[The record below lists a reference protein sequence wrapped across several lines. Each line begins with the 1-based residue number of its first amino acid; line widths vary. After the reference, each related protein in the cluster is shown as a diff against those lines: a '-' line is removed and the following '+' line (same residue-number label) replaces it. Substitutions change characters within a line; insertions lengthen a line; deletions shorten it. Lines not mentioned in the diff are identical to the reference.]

1 MDRRARIVA
10 VGFAGLL
17 LATGCSSGSSG
28 PPASATPGATSS
40 AASQST
46 SSIRVGTA
54 PTLSGMSFYAAAQ
67 DGAFAKNHLSAAPEL
82 MTSGA
87 QAIPLLLNGQI
98 QFTVADAVAA
108 IKAIS
113 QGVPLEIV
121 AQGPI
126 VSTDPSKDNAG
137 LLGRPGVTNVRDL
150 AGQTVAVN
158 ALNSFSELA
167 AEKSIDLAGGDSSK
181 VKFTELPIPQM
192 AAPVKAGTVAGA
204 AISEPFLS
212 AGKAAGLKDL
222 MPILYRVFPNAP
234 MIVYLASTSYASSH
248 PQVIKEF
255 ADAITAANTALGT
268 SPATLKSIG
277 ERVAK
282 MTAAQLAKVILPTYV
297 PTPVSLAAL
306 GNVMNVMMEYKV
318 LTGPVDLRSHVYGT

>member
-137 LLGRPGVTNVRDL
+137 LLVRPGVTNVRDL

-192 AAPVKAGTVAGA
+192 TATVPAGTVAGA

-234 MIVYLASTSYASSH
+234 MIVSLSSTSYASSH

-255 ADAITAANTALGT
+255 ADSITAANTALGA
-268 SPATLKSIG
+268 SPAALKSVG
-277 ERVAK
+277 ESVAK

>member
-1 MDRRARIVA
+1 MDRPARILA

-17 LATGCSSGSSG
+17 LAAGCSSGSSG
-28 PPASATPGATSS
+28 SPASGTQGSPSS
-40 AASQST
+40 AASGATT
-46 SSIRVGTA
+46 SIKVGTA
-54 PTLSGMSFYAAAQ
+54 PTLAGTSFYLAAQ
-67 DGAFAKNHLSAAPEL
+67 NRTFVKDHLSAAPEL

-87 QAIPLLLNGQI
+87 QSIPLLLNGQI
-98 QFTVADAVAA
+98 QFSVSDAVAA

-126 VSTDPSKDNAG
+126 VSPDPRKDNAG
-137 LLGRPGVTNVRDL
+137 LLVGRGVTSVRDL
-150 AGQTVAVN
+150 TGKTVAVN
-158 ALNSFSELA
+158 ALDSFSELA

-181 VKFTELPIPQM
+181 VKFVEVPIPQM
-192 AAPVKAGTVAGA
+192 PAAVKAGTVAGA

-255 ADAITAANTALGT
+255 ADSITAANTALGA
-268 SPATLKSIG
+268 SPA
-277 ERVAK
+277 A
-282 MTAAQLAKVILPTYV
+282 
-297 PTPVSLAAL
+297 
-306 GNVMNVMMEYKV
+306 
-318 LTGPVDLRSHVYGT
+318 